1 MVSEREPRKP
11 WQMELGEYVR
21 QGEPDRAEKARSW
34 QTAIGLQQVDGLEV
48 SDYLIDTARLH
59 IEGAIDTAG
68 ARRRIESYYEARAE
82 RASFEDDSEEA
93 DLVSQR
99 IVELLGEQAFQF
111 SPAMLAQIHRR
122 LFEGLLDAAGAFRD
136 YNIRKKEWVL
146 NGASVTYAPAD
157 SIVAALDYD
166 FGQERGFSYGALP
179 VDRAIEHLANF
190 VSGIWQIH
198 PFCEGNTR
206 TTAIFLIKYLDS
218 LGFAVTNEPFER
230 NSWYFRNA
238 LVRANY
244 VDYESGVSATS
255 KPLVRFLENVVLGT
269 RHELRNRELHV
280 DYRTQEAVSVP
291 ESAQSA
297 IPKCNS
303 CTLDCTLECTLGELA
318 VLRELAGNPKMTQE
332 QVASLLGVSV
342 RTVKSRTASL
352 RKKGLLSRAG
362 GKRSGWWEIPAAAL
376 VELRRRPQDDLD

>member
-179 VDRAIEHLANF
+179 VDRAIEHLASF

-297 IPKCNS
+297 GPKCNS
-303 CTLDCTLECTLGELA
+303 CTLDCTLDCTLGQLA

-362 GKRSGWWEIPAAAL
+362 GKRSGWWEIPEVVL
-376 VELRRRPQDDLD
+376 VELRRKPQDDLD

>member
-1 MVSEREPRKP
+1 MP

-48 SDYLIDTARLH
+48 SDYLIDTAKLH

-82 RASFEDDSEEA
+82 RSSVEDDSEEA

-99 IVELLGEQAFQF
+99 IVELLGERAFQL
-111 SPAMLAQIHRR
+111 SPVMLAQIHRR
-122 LFEGLLDAAGAFRD
+122 LFEGLLDGAGTFRD
-136 YNIRKKEWVL
+136 YNVRKKEWVL

-157 SIVAALDYD
+157 SIVDALDYD
-166 FGQERGFSYGALP
+166 FGQERGFSYGGRP
-179 VDRAIEHLANF
+179 VDSVIEHLAGF

-206 TTAIFLIKYLDS
+206 TTAVFLIKYLHS
-218 LGFAVTNEPFER
+218 LGFTVTNEPFES

-238 LVRANY
+238 LLRANF

-255 KPLVRFLENVVLGT
+255 KPLVRFLENVVLGAH
-269 RHELRNRELHV
+269 HELRNRELHV
-280 DYRTQEAVSVP
+280 DYKTLGSA
-291 ESAQSA
+291 SAQSA
-297 IPKCNS
+297 SQKCNS
-303 CTLDCTLECTLGELA
+303 CTLDCTLDELA
-318 VLRELAGNPKMTQE
+318 VLRKLADNPKVTQE

-362 GKRSGWWEIPAAAL
+362 GKRSGWWEIPEAAL
-376 VELRRRPQDDLD
+376 VELRRQPQDDLD